1 MKNKCLIG
9 YSLYFVLAT
18 VNTKIMISE
27 TGFKLPR
34 GKGVIQFGD
43 VLKSSM
49 THDVVVMLHKEQK
62 KPIVKVI
69 DKDIWFE
76 LEEFINSWGSHLEI
90 SHNVNYYGG

>member
-1 MKNKCLIG
+1 MSN
-9 YSLYFVLAT
+9 SLYKMLAT

-27 TGFKLPR
+27 TGYKLPR
-34 GKGVIQFGD
+34 DKGVIRFGD

-49 THDVVVMLHKEQK
+49 THDVVVMYHEEQK

-76 LEEFINSWGSHLEI
+76 LEEFVKSWSTRLEI
-90 SHNVNYYGG
+90 SYNVNCYGC

>member
-1 MKNKCLIG
+1 MIG

-34 GKGVIQFGD
+34 DKGVIRFGD

-49 THDVVVMLHKEQK
+49 THDVVVMFHEEQK
-62 KPIVKVI
+62 KPIVKMI
-69 DKDIWFE
+69 DEDIWFE
-76 LEEFINSWGSHLEI
+76 LEEFVNSWGSRLEI